1 MAGAPAA
8 TITPTAWATD
18 VLRAG
23 GWPVTPTN
31 IDNLLR
37 WATLEGG
44 NATDP
49 LNVRNSSGGF
59 GFSTVQEGIMQ
70 TAATI
75 KQSNMAPISAAL
87 SQSVPVGTFSQAI
100 ASTPWDQGGYATQI
114 QDYGSSFLNAFSPL
128 SSFASGATLDSF
140 KVPGAVTDLLDP
152 AAAGASLGSSAGGGL
167 ASLSTL
173 VTDLTDM
180 SWWKRVG
187 EFALGAAVFVGG
199 AVLFMASTG
208 PGQDA
213 IKAAAVA

>member
-1 MAGAPAA
+1 MARAPAA

-100 ASTPWDQGGYATQI
+100 ASTPWDQGGYATQV
-114 QDYGSSFLNAFSPL
+114 QQFGKDFLSFFSPL
-128 SSFASGATLDSF
+128 TSFGSPMEGLPNPRQVLNQGAVHIGNPISGITGPFASFG
-140 KVPGAVTDLLDP
+140 
-152 AAAGASLGSSAGGGL
+152 
-167 ASLSTL
+167 TL